1 MMFPSKLI
9 PALFKLKAL
18 AADDVNIQAILFG
31 SPTTQHI
38 NMLSDKL
45 IKAFIAFSWHRC
57 NNMKPN
63 LEIANHA
70 VSMARAFENKR
81 YIASSLWCLGKM
93 YGFLGEYSV
102 AYHHLQEAYK
112 LYNALL
118 PGTRNLQR
126 LCCQCGI
133 SMVDGAYS
141 SLTFKD
147 GGNVVSLA
155 RDVEKQAATVSDEL
169 EYIYARSLVMLGR
182 VLNRYGHR
190 QEALNHLERA
200 KLMDTGASALSSD
213 IHYSI
218 VLVHHHDN
226 RLPEALDAAKEAWKL
241 SDPYTND
248 LVRQAQNSFLLGMI
262 LFNVNRD
269 TEAWKY
275 L

>member
-1 MMFPSKLI
+1 MFPSKLI

-45 IKAFIAFSWHRC
+45 IKALIAFSWHRC

-112 LYNALL
+112 RYNALL

-147 GGNVVSLA
+147 GGNLFSWP
-155 RDVEKQAATVSDEL
+155 
-169 EYIYARSLVMLGR
+169 VMLKNR
-182 VLNRYGHR
+182 PLAFQTNLNIY
-190 QEALNHLERA
+190 
-200 KLMDTGASALSSD
+200 M
-213 IHYSI
+213 
-218 VLVHHHDN
+218 
-226 RLPEALDAAKEAWKL
+226 
-241 SDPYTND
+241 
-248 LVRQAQNSFLLGMI
+248 LG
-262 LFNVNRD
+262 V
-269 TEAWKY
+269 W
-275 L
+275 